1 MNSTRIGMSSDKG
14 QSGSFALSST
24 STSSSCWKRLMKS
37 KSQRQHEYVL
47 IEQKEKE
54 QALKESVEELNE
66 ALGES
71 EQEFARAQMEVTK
84 AKRVALFHNSDGNT
98 EEASAWAYTW
108 KEARLEVERI
118 RKEIEGTKKARTLV
132 LKSERIKRITQAKVK
147 AGKYVKGLT
156 TDKQVEEHDDA
167 LDALDE
173 ASGIVDGMAG
183 TSDIVLH
190 EEKDKITRQEDEDI
204 LNRLVAMN
212 VRQKKTVATTTTREH
227 VSGTSIQARVS
238 EEANREQEYLDTIKR
253 LPESKRQ
260 VLNKA
265 TRQTASVPVVETP
278 LNA

>member
-1 MNSTRIGMSSDKG
+1 
-14 QSGSFALSST
+14 
-24 STSSSCWKRLMKS
+24 MKS

-132 LKSERIKRITQAKVK
+132 LKSERIKRITNAKVK

-167 LDALDE
+167 LDALEE

-212 VRQKKTVATTTTREH
+212 VRQKKMVTTAAATATTTTREH